1 MRAPVSTVTP
11 GPKTTCGSTIA
22 SRPITVSAEKIT
34 LSGQVSVT
42 PSSMA
47 PAPAERLEPRLGP
60 GQTGAAVHAHRL
72 VLGQGTTPADC
83 PAARATATTSVR

>member
-1 MRAPVSTVTP
+1 MRLD
-11 GPKTTCGSTIA
+11 IA

-47 PAPAERLEPRLGP
+47 GLRQSAWNRASARARPARLSTPIVSSC
-60 GQTGAAVHAHRL
+60 GQS
-72 VLGQGTTPADC
+72 TTPADC